1 MLKIEEEFSQIYFA
15 LKEYCHPQGLSCVG
29 IMYAAGS
36 DSSVIFFLFQQG
48 ITNPFLHVG
57 LPISSVCIFP
67 PSCFS
72 HLSPTGK
79 PAAISARLFPEYR
92 HTYETLE
99 KAGIHKGPYTDLYY
113 YCIFCAAKAVSGQ
126 SSQI

>member
-29 IMYAAGS
+29 IMYTAGS

-67 PSCFS
+67 PSRFS
-72 HLSPTGK
+72 HLGPTGK

-92 HTYETLE
+92 HT
-99 KAGIHKGPYTDLYY
+99 
-113 YCIFCAAKAVSGQ
+113 
-126 SSQI
+126 